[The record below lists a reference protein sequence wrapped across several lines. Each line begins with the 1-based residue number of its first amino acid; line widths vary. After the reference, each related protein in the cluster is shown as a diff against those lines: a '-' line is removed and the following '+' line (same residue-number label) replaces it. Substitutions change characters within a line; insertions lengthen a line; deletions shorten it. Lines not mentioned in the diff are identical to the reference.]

1 MEEKHGA
8 IWIEVEVD
16 GVAQVVFE
24 HYLPGLQKLHVI
36 FEQANGTFLPYS
48 FVPKSDPQ
56 WRLPLWSQEN
66 EKAMMPTLES
76 AKEYLKYYAMQNT

>member
-8 IWIEVEVD
+8 IWIKIEVD
-16 GVAQVVFE
+16 GVAQVAFE
-24 HYLPGLQKLHVI
+24 HYFPSIQK
-36 FEQANGTFLPYS
+36 QANGTFLPYS

-76 AKEYLKYYAMQNT
+76 AKEYLKHYAM